1 MRDVEPIREALRMR
15 PFRPFVLKLA
25 DGSEHTIEH
34 ADWISIPP
42 VDRPREITVYAIGHG
57 GQPEDYRTHWS
68 DLGLVSQVI
77 VPGRA
82 EVHRAPAAAEGEG

>member
-15 PFRPFVLKLA
+15 PFRPFVLKLV

-42 VDRPREITVYAIGHG
+42 VARPREVTVYGIGYG
-57 GQPEDYRTHWS
+57 GDPEGYRTHWI
-68 DLGLVSQVI
+68 DLGLISQVI

-82 EVHRAPAAAEGEG
+82 EVHRARAADEGEG